1 VWLSNNFESPNYKYN
16 SIILYFIDKI
26 KSVIKLSVKGYKK
39 DVHHHG
45 GTFNVFDSIIGLEP
59 NIVRQQQIILNNL
72 DLDSEIIDF
81 IQNYLHVI
89 KNITQVTQKNLMI
102 VTLFRTCFLFL
113 YVYIYN
119 CSENKKK
126 LKNVICEAI
135 GDISTFFTSIG
146 TVDYGQLRLLVEY
159 LKDNYEESI

>member
-1 VWLSNNFESPNYKYN
+1 MT
-16 SIILYFIDKI
+16 
-26 KSVIKLSVKGYKK
+26 VKGYKK

-81 IQNYLHVI
+81 IQNYLHII
-89 KNITQVTQKNLMI
+89 KTITHVTQKNLMI

-146 TVDYGQLRLLVEY
+146 NVDYGQLRLLV
-159 LKDNYEESI
+159 